1 MSADDLLK
9 TVIAVASAFAG
20 WLLAQLT
27 SGAKTWLRRRKIRRL
42 LLEELSD
49 LDTDVNRL
57 LTFYARQLQIHGAMG
72 VSSETVA
79 GLSHP
84 IFLGYYKDA
93 VLSLN
98 QRQRVSYQLIHS
110 LVDLTNLGVTDL
122 RQKASEIYA
131 RNAREGMN
139 DDLAKVCDAWGKAVQ
154 AQFLSCSGL
163 RWQIRH
169 HLANTSG
176 PDLSSN
182 TASHQQYL
190 RFMQDARDKAS
201 EFVAS
206 GKTIERGKFDQIYDS
221 SGAVAASS

>member
-9 TVIAVASAFAG
+9 VLIAVASASAG
-20 WLLAQLT
+20 WLLAQLS
-27 SGAKTWLRRRKIRRL
+27 SGAKTWLRRRRIRRL

-49 LDTDVNRL
+49 LDTEVKRL

-84 IFLGYYKDA
+84 IFDGYYKDA

-110 LVDLTNLGVTDL
+110 LVDLTNIGITDL

-131 RNAREGMN
+131 INAREGMN
-139 DDLAKVCDAWGKAVQ
+139 DDLAKVCDAWGEAVQ

-163 RWQIRH
+163 QWQIQY

-182 TASHQQYL
+182 TATHKEYL
-190 RFMQDARDKAS
+190 HFMQSARDKAS
-201 EFVAS
+201 EFVAT
-206 GKTIERGKFDQIYDS
+206 GKTIEQRKFDQIYDAS
-221 SGAVAASS
+221 SAVATSP